1 MCGRDPPAC
10 VWYAERMHIAFAL
23 PGRADTGG
31 GGVAYAESMAA
42 ALRVAGHAVHVTE
55 DDDPA
60 WAPGAVPVI
69 DGLLLPHLLPRLD
82 ALAEAGAVGLIHHAL
97 ARAGRDAG
105 QRATVA
111 GALRTMLP
119 RLRRVVATSRPVADR
134 LTRDF
139 GLDAVDVVE
148 PGAHD
153 LPRNAAGDG
162 TCHILSVGVLTP
174 RKGHDVLL
182 RALARLRDLDWT
194 LTIAGAAGRDPDHAA
209 QVAALIPELGLADR
223 VRLLADPDG
232 TALDAV
238 WQQTHLFALASRWE
252 GYPASVAEALRRG
265 IPVVVTEGDK
275 PGGVS
280 ALMPP
285 GAGAVCALEDEPTL
299 SKCLR
304 RMVFDTRLRA
314 EMAEGAWRAGQG
326 LPGWPAQAAVLEQ
339 VLRG

>member
-1 MCGRDPPAC
+1 
-10 VWYAERMHIAFAL
+10 MHIAFAL

-31 GGVAYAESMAA
+31 GGLDYAEAMAA
-42 ALRVAGHAVHVTE
+42 ALRAAGHAVRVTE

-82 ALAEAGAVGLIHHAL
+82 ALAEAGAVVLIHHAL
-97 ARAGRDAG
+97 ARAGREAG
-105 QRATVA
+105 QRAAVSD
-111 GALRTMLP
+111 ALRTMLP

-134 LTRDF
+134 LMQDF
-139 GLDAVDVVE
+139 GLAAVDVIE

-153 LPRNAAGDG
+153 LPRNPAGDG
-162 TCHILSVGVLTP
+162 TCRILSVGVLTP

-182 RALARLRDLDWT
+182 RALARLPDLDWS

-209 QVAALIPELGLADR
+209 RVAALIPELGLDGRVCLVTDADR
-223 VRLLADPDG
+223 A
-232 TALDAV
+232 ALDAL
-238 WQQTHLFALASRWE
+238 WREAHLFALASRWE
-252 GYPASVAEALRRG
+252 GYAAGVAEALRRG
-265 IPVVVTEGDK
+265 VPVVATEGDK

-280 ALMPP
+280 ALVPP
-285 GAGAVCALEDEPTL
+285 GTGAVCALEDEPTL

-304 RMVFDTRLRA
+304 RLVFDTGLRA

-326 LPGWPAQAAVLEQ
+326 LPGWLAQAALLEQ

>member
-1 MCGRDPPAC
+1 
-10 VWYAERMHIAFAL
+10 MHIAFAL

-31 GGVAYAESMAA
+31 GGLAYAEAMAA
-42 ALRVAGHAVHVTE
+42 ALRAMGHAARVTE

-82 ALAEAGAVGLIHHAL
+82 ILAEAGAVALIHHAL
-97 ARAGRDAG
+97 ARAGRNAG
-105 QRATVA
+105 QKAGVA
-111 GALRTMLP
+111 SVLRTMLP

-134 LTRDF
+134 LMQEF
-139 GLDAVDVVE
+139 GLAAVDVVE
-148 PGAHD
+148 PGARD
-153 LPRNAAGDG
+153 LPRNPAGDG
-162 TCHILSVGVLTP
+162 TCRILSVGVLTP

-182 RALARLRDLDWT
+182 RALARLPDLDWT
-194 LTIAGAAGRDPDHAA
+194 LTVAGAAGRDPGHAA
-209 QVAALIPELGLADR
+209 QLAALIPELGLAGR
-223 VRLLADPDG
+223 VHLLADPDG
-232 TALDAV
+232 TALDAL
-238 WQQTHLFALASRWE
+238 WRDAHLFALATRWE

-275 PGGVS
+275 PGGVG
-280 ALMPP
+280 AMVPP

-304 RMVFDTRLRA
+304 RLVFDAGLRA

-326 LPGWPAQAAVLEQ
+326 LPGWPAQAALLEQ
-339 VLRG
+339 VLEG